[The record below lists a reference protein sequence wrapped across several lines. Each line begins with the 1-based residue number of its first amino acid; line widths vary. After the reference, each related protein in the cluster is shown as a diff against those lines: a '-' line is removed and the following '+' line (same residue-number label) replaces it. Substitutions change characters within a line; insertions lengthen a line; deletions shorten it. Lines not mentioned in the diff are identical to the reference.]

1 MAKTWV
7 SVDVTPL
14 VTGNGTYSFALT
26 TSDTTFLEVAT
37 KENGAS
43 TAPQLVLSPA
53 VAPANSVAPSISGT
67 PQDGQQLTAA
77 PGSWTGTQPI
87 TYTYQWQRCDQ
98 TGNSC
103 TNITGATNTTY
114 TATTP
119 DVGNTITVNVTATN
133 TAGNTTQTAAPTTTI
148 QAAAPANTTPPLI
161 SGTPQSGKTLTAAP
175 GTWTGTQPITYTYQ
189 WQRCNQSGGG
199 CSNLAGAT
207 GATYT
212 AVTADVGNTI
222 TVNVTATNTAGN
234 TTQTAAPTTTIQP
247 VPTLPANSVAPSIS
261 GTPQDG
267 QLLTADSGS
276 WTGTQPITYTYQW
289 QRCNQSGGGCSNLA
303 GATGATYTAVTAD
316 VGNTITV
323 NVTATNTAG
332 NTTQTA
338 APTTI
343 IQAAAPVNTVIP
355 KITGSPGLGST
366 LTADSGKWTGSQ
378 PIAYA
383 YQWQR
388 CDQAGNACANV
399 AGASSTSYAPS
410 MADLGLTLRFSV
422 TATNGTGSASA
433 TSAATAPVGVPP
445 TSTAPPQISG
455 TAQVGAT
462 ALTADPGTW
471 AGSQPIALAYQWQR
485 CDAEHECNDVA
496 GATGP
501 TLDLTGD
508 MAGAT
513 IVVEVTATNAGGSAT
528 AYSAATAPVEPATP
542 VAPVSVAIPTVSG
555 NALENGVVSVDP
567 GTWSGT
573 TPLSFAYQ
581 WNRCNPQGGSCTPIQ
596 SATAPTYTV
605 TAEDVAF
612 TLEVAVTASN
622 VAGSATAQS
631 AATSLIAQAAYPQ
644 VIAKDGPR
652 GFWRLDETNGR
663 SPPTRPVTG
672 TLDRTR

>member
-1 MAKTWV
+1 MGRRRGGLAALLVSAGLTVLLATGSAEAATTYTSGSDAFVSADFPTANYATVNYLKVQGGSARNGYVKFTVSGWNGPVGTATLRFWTLTGAVAGFGVHGVSDTTWDERTLTYNNAPAITPAVVGSSGPFVAKTWV

-53 VAPANSVAPSISGT
+53 VAPANSVAPSISGTPQDGQQLTAAPGSWTGTQPITYTYQWQRCDQTGNSCTNITGATNTTYTATTPDVGNTITVNVTATNTAGNTTQTAAPTTTIQAANSASPANSVAPSISGT

-247 VPTLPANSVAPSIS
+247 PPSPA
-261 GTPQDG
+261 T
-267 QLLTADSGS
+267 TYTSGS
-276 WTGTQPITYTYQW
+276 DAFVSADFP
-289 QRCNQSGGGCSNLA
+289 
-303 GATGATYTAVTAD
+303 TANYA
-316 VGNTITV
+316 TV
-323 NVTATNTAG
+323 NYLKVQGGSARNGYVKFTVSGWNGPVGTA
-332 NTTQTA
+332 
-338 APTTI
+338 
-343 IQAAAPVNTVIP
+343 
-355 KITGSPGLGST
+355 
-366 LTADSGKWTGSQ
+366 
-378 PIAYA
+378 
-383 YQWQR
+383 
-388 CDQAGNACANV
+388 
-399 AGASSTSYAPS
+399 
-410 MADLGLTLRFSV
+410 TLRFW
-422 TATNGTGSASA
+422 TLTGAVAGFGVHGVSDTTWDERTLTYRQRAGDHPSGGWFVWA
-433 TSAATAPVGVPP
+433 VRGKDVGVGGCH
-445 TSTAPPQISG
+445 A
-455 TAQVGAT
+455 A
-462 ALTADPGTW
+462 
-471 AGSQPIALAYQWQR
+471 
-485 CDAEHECNDVA
+485 CD
-496 GATGP
+496 G
-501 TLDLTGD
+501 
-508 MAGAT
+508 
-513 IVVEVTATNAGGSAT
+513 
-528 AYSAATAPVEPATP
+528 
-542 VAPVSVAIPTVSG
+542 
-555 NALENGVVSVDP
+555 
-567 GTWSGT
+567 
-573 TPLSFAYQ
+573 
-581 WNRCNPQGGSCTPIQ
+581 
-596 SATAPTYTV
+596 
-605 TAEDVAF
+605 
-612 TLEVAVTASN
+612 
-622 VAGSATAQS
+622 
-631 AATSLIAQAAYPQ
+631 
-644 VIAKDGPR
+644 
-652 GFWRLDETNGR
+652 
-663 SPPTRPVTG
+663 
-672 TLDRTR
+672 